1 MQFKPNRRTATPT
14 GSAVC
19 GLHQPMSL
27 GRNCVPLK
35 PLAGSSSQTVPAD
48 VDEPV
53 PPGLVTR
60 RDGRPADDLIFLN
73 WRVTGAGQNVL
84 AEARAWLERQGI
96 VPEPG

>member
-1 MQFKPNRRTATPT
+1 
-14 GSAVC
+14 
-19 GLHQPMSL
+19 
-27 GRNCVPLK
+27 
-35 PLAGSSSQTVPAD
+35 
-48 VDEPV
+48 
-53 PPGLVTR
+53 LVTR